1 MIINCLSNCKFP
13 KNYKILMCVCVEYV
27 YVYVFVYCLCMCVCV
42 MIIPS
47 ALCCLYAVVGDAAA
61 EAALVNMGGCV
72 AFTTRPGV
80 LAFSSVFECCNCI
93 R

>member
-13 KNYKILMCVCVEYV
+13 KNYKILMCVCVCRVCVCVGVSSV
-27 YVYVFVYCLCMCVCV
+27 YVCVCV

-47 ALCCLYAVVGDAAA
+47 ALCCLYAVVGEAAA